1 MGGKFFIAQPRPL
14 ALPVDVLGMAFE
26 DFDHNR
32 GSVQVQT
39 IWELHPA
46 IVTIP

>member
-1 MGGKFFIAQPRPL
+1 
-14 ALPVDVLGMAFE
+14 MAFE

-32 GSVQVQT
+32 GSAKVQT

-46 IVTIP
+46 IVKIP

>member
-1 MGGKFFIAQPRPL
+1 
-14 ALPVDVLGMAFE
+14 MAFE
-26 DFDHNR
+26 DFDHNG
-32 GSVQVQT
+32 GSVQVAT